1 MDAAWAGGA
10 LLSPAHRNL
19 LSGIEHADS
28 VTIDPHK
35 WLAVPMGAG
44 MYLTRDWTALEAA
57 FSVSTGYMPSASHE
71 HRDPYIHSLQWSR
84 RFNGAKLF
92 MALATLGLDGYAAM
106 IDRQFALG
114 TRLRNA
120 IAEAGFTRS
129 STIAAAARL
138 LRSEGRRE
146 RGADCRRVNATG
158 EAWIASVA
166 LRGKPCIRACI
177 TSFETG
183 EEDIDALVGPAGPR
197 AGRLA
202 AIDPARVRAYPNE
215 RMLLARRMAST
226 AAASAREILTG
237 LHEIMA
243 KRGSAQSK
251 LDRVVDLIAEAMR
264 SDVCS
269 IYLLRDN
276 HLELFATHGLRKEAV
291 HVTRLRM
298 GEGLVGTIAA
308 EGRILNLAEAAQHP
322 AFAYRPET
330 GEERFH
336 SFAGVPIVRLESPIG
351 VLAVQNAEPRRYEDV
366 EIEALQTVAMVLSEM
381 IGGARLVDGARRSR
395 LRSAG
400 PLRLTGLRLVAGMAK
415 GVAVFH
421 EPRIVVEHTVAEDT
435 EAERDRVYSAFRKMR
450 EQIDNMARDA
460 EFGTTGEHQEILET
474 YRMFA
479 YDEGWSRRINEAI
492 DSGLTAEAAIE
503 RVQQR
508 TRARMQE
515 IDDPLLKER
524 MHDLED
530 LSNRLLRIVSGRMG
544 TAAQTGL
551 AHDAVLIARN
561 LGPAELLEYDRRRL
575 KAVLLE
581 EGSLTSHMTIVARAI
596 GVPVIGRLNDI
607 RHSVEEGETILV
619 DGDNGSVIIRPTRQL
634 LAGFE
639 HRMAMSQKRRAEFAA
654 VRTLPAE
661 TRDGVKVSVM
671 VNAGL
676 AEDAVALP
684 MTGADGIGLFR
695 TEFQFLVSATLPG
708 RDRQQRLYTKVL
720 EAAGDRPV
728 VFRTVDIGGDK
739 ALPYLTDDETEEQ
752 AENPAMGWRAL
763 RLSLDRSTLM
773 KAQAR
778 ALIEASAGKVLRV
791 MFPMV
796 SEPWE
801 YEQARALFEEQLEW
815 AAKAK
820 RKRQARGVR
829 RNARSAEPCRNA
841 RPAAAA
847 RGLHLDRHQRPHP
860 IPVRGRPLRPA
871 PCAPLRLAQPGD
883 PALPEARAR
892 RRARGRACRRE
903 FAAKWPGGRSK
914 RWR

>member
-1 MDAAWAGGA
+1 
-10 LLSPAHRNL
+10 
-19 LSGIEHADS
+19 
-28 VTIDPHK
+28 
-35 WLAVPMGAG
+35 
-44 MYLTRDWTALEAA
+44 
-57 FSVSTGYMPSASHE
+57 
-71 HRDPYIHSLQWSR
+71 
-84 RFNGAKLF
+84 
-92 MALATLGLDGYAAM
+92 MA
-106 IDRQFALG
+106 
-114 TRLRNA
+114 
-120 IAEAGFTRS
+120 
-129 STIAAAARL
+129 
-138 LRSEGRRE
+138 
-146 RGADCRRVNATG
+146 
-158 EAWIASVA
+158 
-166 LRGKPCIRACI
+166 
-177 TSFETG
+177 TS
-183 EEDIDALVGPAGPR
+183 
-197 AGRLA
+197 
-202 AIDPARVRAYPNE
+202 
-215 RMLLARRMAST
+215 

-243 KRGSAQSK
+243 KRGSAQVK
-251 LDRVVDLIAEAMR
+251 LDRVVDLIAEAMG
-264 SDVCS
+264 SEVCS

-276 HLELFATHGLRKEAV
+276 VLELFATHGLRKEAV

-298 GEGLVGTIAA
+298 GEGLVGTIAGEA
-308 EGRILNLAEAAQHP
+308 RILNLAEAAQHP

-351 VLAVQNAEPRRYEDV
+351 VLAVQHAEPRGYENV

-381 IGGARLVDGARRSR
+381 LAGARLVDGARRGR

-400 PLRLTGLRLVAGMAK
+400 PLRLAGLKLVAGMAK
-415 GVAVFH
+415 GEAVFH
-421 EPRIVVEHTVAEDT
+421 EPRIVVEHTVADDI
-435 EAERDRVYSAFRKMR
+435 EAERERVYAAFRKMR
-450 EQIDNMARDA
+450 EQIDNMAREA
-460 EFGTTGEHQEILET
+460 EFGTSGEHQEILET

-508 TRARMQE
+508 TRARMRE
-515 IDDPLLKER
+515 IDDPLLQER

-551 AHDAVLIARN
+551 THDAVLIARN

-596 GVPVIGRLNDI
+596 GVPVIGRLADI
-607 RHSVEEGETILV
+607 RHSVEDGEQILV
-619 DGDNGSVIIRPTRQL
+619 DGDNGSVIIRPNRQL
-634 LAGFE
+634 AAGFE

-654 VRTLPAE
+654 IRNLPAQ
-661 TRDGVKVSVM
+661 TRDGVHVSVM

-676 AEDAVALP
+676 AEDAVALG
-684 MTGADGIGLFR
+684 MSGADGIGLFR

-708 RDRQQRLYTKVL
+708 RERQQRLYTQVL
-720 EAAGDRPV
+720 EAAGNKPV

-739 ALPYLTDDETEEQ
+739 ALPYLSDDAQEQ

-773 KAQAR
+773 RAQAR

-801 YEQARALFEEQLEW
+801 YEEARALFEEQVEW
-815 AAKAK
+815 ARKAHRKLPERIEFGAMLEVPSLAEMLDQLLPRVDFISIGTNDLTQFLFAADRSDPRLAQRYDWLSPAILRFLK
-820 RKRQARGVR
+820 RVLD
-829 RNARSAEPCRNA
+829 
-841 RPAAAA
+841 AA
-847 RGLHLDRHQRPHP
+847 RAAGV
-860 IPVRGRPLRPA
+860 PVRICGEMAGRPLEAMALIGIGAENLSITPA
-871 PCAPLRLAQPGD
+871 GVGPVKAMVRSLDA
-883 PALPEARAR
+883 AAVRAR
-892 RRARGRACRRE
+892 LDQLLARPPRDTRKALTEWAR
-903 FAAKWPGGRSK
+903 KHK
-914 RWR
+914 VIID

>member
-1 MDAAWAGGA
+1 MP
-10 LLSPAHRNL
+10 LS
-19 LSGIEHADS
+19 
-28 VTIDPHK
+28 
-35 WLAVPMGAG
+35 
-44 MYLTRDWTALEAA
+44 
-57 FSVSTGYMPSASHE
+57 
-71 HRDPYIHSLQWSR
+71 
-84 RFNGAKLF
+84 
-92 MALATLGLDGYAAM
+92 
-106 IDRQFALG
+106 
-114 TRLRNA
+114 
-120 IAEAGFTRS
+120 
-129 STIAAAARL
+129 
-138 LRSEGRRE
+138 
-146 RGADCRRVNATG
+146 
-158 EAWIASVA
+158 
-166 LRGKPCIRACI
+166 
-177 TSFETG
+177 
-183 EEDIDALVGPAGPR
+183 
-197 AGRLA
+197 
-202 AIDPARVRAYPNE
+202 
-215 RMLLARRMAST
+215 

-243 KRGSAQSK
+243 KRGSAQTK
-251 LDRVVDLIAEAMR
+251 LDRVVDLIAEAMG

-276 HLELFATHGLRKEAV
+276 FLELFATHGLRKEAV

-308 EGRILNLAEAAQHP
+308 EGRILNLAEAADHP

-351 VLAVQNAEPRRYEDV
+351 VLAVQHTEPRRFEDV

-381 IGGARLVDGARRSR
+381 LAGARLVDGARRGR

-400 PLRLTGLRLVAGMAK
+400 PLRLSGLKLVAGMAR
-415 GVAVFH
+415 GQAVFH
-421 EPRIVVEHTVAEDT
+421 EPPVVVDHTVAEDI
-435 EAERDRVYSAFRKMR
+435 EAERDRVYAAFRKMR

-460 EFGTTGEHQEILET
+460 EFGTTGEHKDVLEM

-508 TRARMQE
+508 TRARMLE
-515 IDDPLLKER
+515 IDDPLLQER

-530 LSNRLLRIVSGRMG
+530 LSGRLLRIVSGRVG
-544 TAAQTGL
+544 TAAQSGL

-561 LGPAELLEYDRRRL
+561 LGPADLLEYDRRKL

-596 GVPVIGRLNDI
+596 GVPVIGRLADI

-619 DGDNGSVIIRPTRQL
+619 DGDNGSVIIRPNRALTT
-634 LAGFE
+634 GFE
-639 HRMAMSQKRRAEFAA
+639 HRMALSQKRRAEFAA
-654 VRTLPAE
+654 IRSLPAQ
-661 TRDGVKVSVM
+661 TKDGVDVSVM

-676 AEDAVALP
+676 AEDAATLS

-708 RDRQQRLYTKVL
+708 RERQQRLYTKVL
-720 EAAGDRPV
+720 EAVGDRPV

-739 ALPYLTDDETEEQ
+739 ALPYLSDDAQEQ

-773 KAQAR
+773 RAQAR
-778 ALIEASAGKVLRV
+778 ALIEASGGKVLRV

-801 YEQARALFEEQLEW
+801 YEEARALFEEQVAWARKAHRKLPTRIEFGAMLEVPSLAEMLDQLLPRVDFISIGTNDLTQFLF
-815 AAKAK
+815 AADRSDPRLASRYDWLSPAILRFLK
-820 RKRQARGVR
+820 RVIGAAHNAGVQARICGEM
-829 RNARSAEPCRNA
+829 A
-841 RPAAAA
+841 
-847 RGLHLDRHQRPHP
+847 
-860 IPVRGRPLRPA
+860 GRPLEAMALIGVGAENFSITPA
-871 PCAPLRLAQPGD
+871 GVGPVKAMVRSLDA
-883 PALPEARAR
+883 AAIRAR
-892 RRARGRACRRE
+892 MDQLLAKPPRDMRRALTDWAR
-903 FAAKWPGGRSK
+903 KNNVVVD
-914 RWR
+914 

>member
-1 MDAAWAGGA
+1 
-10 LLSPAHRNL
+10 
-19 LSGIEHADS
+19 
-28 VTIDPHK
+28 
-35 WLAVPMGAG
+35 
-44 MYLTRDWTALEAA
+44 
-57 FSVSTGYMPSASHE
+57 
-71 HRDPYIHSLQWSR
+71 
-84 RFNGAKLF
+84 
-92 MALATLGLDGYAAM
+92 
-106 IDRQFALG
+106 
-114 TRLRNA
+114 
-120 IAEAGFTRS
+120 
-129 STIAAAARL
+129 
-138 LRSEGRRE
+138 
-146 RGADCRRVNATG
+146 
-158 EAWIASVA
+158 
-166 LRGKPCIRACI
+166 
-177 TSFETG
+177 
-183 EEDIDALVGPAGPR
+183 
-197 AGRLA
+197 
-202 AIDPARVRAYPNE
+202 
-215 RMLLARRMAST
+215 MAST

-237 LHEIMA
+237 LHHIMA
-243 KRGSAQSK
+243 KRGSAQAK
-251 LDRVVDLIAEAMR
+251 LDKVVDLIADATG

-276 HLELFATHGLRKEAV
+276 FLELFATHGLRKEAV

-308 EGRILNLAEAAQHP
+308 EGRILNLAEAAEHP

-351 VLAVQNAEPRRYEDV
+351 VLAVQHAAPRRYEEV

-400 PLRLTGLRLVAGMAK
+400 PLRLSGLKLVLGMAK

-421 EPRIVVEHTVAEDT
+421 EPRIVVEHTVAEDV
-435 EAERDRVYSAFRKMR
+435 EAERDRVYAAFRKMR
-450 EQIDNMARDA
+450 EQIDTMARDT

-479 YDEGWSRRINEAI
+479 YDEGWSRRINAAI

-508 TRARMQE
+508 TRSRMQE
-515 IDDPLLKER
+515 IDDPLLQER

-544 TAAQTGL
+544 TAAQAGL
-551 AHDAVLIARN
+551 PQDTVLIARN

-596 GVPVIGRLNDI
+596 GVPVIGRLHDI
-607 RHSVEEGETILV
+607 RHSVEEGEAILV
-619 DGDNGSVIIRPTRQL
+619 DGDNGSIIIRPNRQL

-639 HRMAMSQKRRAEFAA
+639 HRMALSQKRRAEFAA
-654 VRTLPAE
+654 VRTLPAH
-661 TRDGVKVSVM
+661 TIDGVHVSVM

-676 AEDAVALP
+676 AEDAAALG
-684 MTGADGIGLFR
+684 MTGGDGIGLFR
-695 TEFQFLVSATLPG
+695 TEFQFLISATLPG
-708 RDRQQRLYTKVL
+708 RERQQRLYAKVL
-720 EAAGDRPV
+720 ESARDKPV

-739 ALPYLTDDETEEQ
+739 ALPYLSDDAEEQ

-763 RLSLDRSTLM
+763 RLSLDRSALM
-773 KAQAR
+773 RAQAR

-801 YEQARALFEEQLEW
+801 YEEARALFEQQVEW
-815 AAKAK
+815 ARNGK
-820 RKRQARGVR
+820 RKLPKRIDFGVMLEVPSLAEMLDQLLPR
-829 RNARSAEPCRNA
+829 VDFISIGTNDLTQFLFAADRSDPRLAQRYDWLS
-841 RPAAAA
+841 PAILRFLKRVLDAA
-847 RGLHLDRHQRPHP
+847 REAKVPARICGEMA
-860 IPVRGRPLRPA
+860 GRPLEAMALIGIGAEAFSITPA
-871 PCAPLRLAQPGD
+871 GVGPVKAMVRSLDAS
-883 PALPEARAR
+883 AARAR
-892 RRARGRACRRE
+892 LEQLLARPPRDMRKALSDWARRHSVTIG
-903 FAAKWPGGRSK
+903 
-914 RWR
+914 

>member
-1 MDAAWAGGA
+1 
-10 LLSPAHRNL
+10 
-19 LSGIEHADS
+19 
-28 VTIDPHK
+28 
-35 WLAVPMGAG
+35 
-44 MYLTRDWTALEAA
+44 
-57 FSVSTGYMPSASHE
+57 
-71 HRDPYIHSLQWSR
+71 
-84 RFNGAKLF
+84 
-92 MALATLGLDGYAAM
+92 
-106 IDRQFALG
+106 
-114 TRLRNA
+114 
-120 IAEAGFTRS
+120 
-129 STIAAAARL
+129 
-138 LRSEGRRE
+138 
-146 RGADCRRVNATG
+146 
-158 EAWIASVA
+158 
-166 LRGKPCIRACI
+166 
-177 TSFETG
+177 
-183 EEDIDALVGPAGPR
+183 
-197 AGRLA
+197 
-202 AIDPARVRAYPNE
+202 
-215 RMLLARRMAST
+215 MAST

-251 LDRVVDLIAEAMR
+251 LDRVVDLIAEAMG

-276 HLELFATHGLRKEAV
+276 YLELFATHGLRKEAV

-298 GEGLVGTIAA
+298 GEGLVGTIAG
-308 EGRILNLAEAAQHP
+308 EGRILNLGEAAQHP
-322 AFAYRPET
+322 SFAYRPET

-351 VLAVQNAEPRRYEDV
+351 VLAVQNADPRGYEDV

-381 IGGARLVDGARRSR
+381 IAGARLVDGARRSR

-400 PLRLTGLRLVAGMAK
+400 PLRLSGLKLVAGMAK
-415 GVAVFH
+415 GEAVFH
-421 EPRIVVEHTVAEDT
+421 EPRIVVEHTVAEDI

-450 EQIDNMARDA
+450 EQIDNMAKEA

-479 YDEGWSRRINEAI
+479 YDEGWSRRINSAI

-551 AHDAVLIARN
+551 TRDAVLIARN

-596 GVPVIGRLNDI
+596 GVPVIGRLHDI
-607 RHSVEEGETILV
+607 RHSVEDGETILV
-619 DGDNGSVIIRPTRQL
+619 DGDNGSVIIRPNRQL
-634 LAGFE
+634 LLGFE
-639 HRMAMSQKRRAEFAA
+639 QRMALSQRRRAEFAA
-654 VRTLPAE
+654 IRNLPAR

-676 AEDAVALP
+676 AEDAAALP

-708 RDRQQRLYTKVL
+708 RERQQRLYTKVL
-720 EAAGDRPV
+720 EFARERPV

-739 ALPYLTDDETEEQ
+739 ALPYLTDEAEEQ

-773 KAQAR
+773 RAQAR
-778 ALIEASAGKVLRV
+778 ALIEASGGKVLRV

-801 YEQARALFEEQLEW
+801 YEEARGIFEEQVDW
-815 AAKAK
+815 ARKAHRKLPARIEFGVMIEVPSLAEMLDQLLPRVDFISIGTNDLTQFLFAADRSDPRLAQRYDWLSPAILRFLK
-820 RKRQARGVR
+820 RVLDSARAAGVP
-829 RNARSAEPCRNA
+829 ARICGEMA
-841 RPAAAA
+841 
-847 RGLHLDRHQRPHP
+847 
-860 IPVRGRPLRPA
+860 GRPLEAMALIGIGAENFSITPA
-871 PCAPLRLAQPGD
+871 GVGPVKAMVRSLDA
-883 PALPEARAR
+883 AAVRAR
-892 RRARGRACRRE
+892 LDQLLARPPKDMRKALTDWARKHSVTIG
-903 FAAKWPGGRSK
+903 
-914 RWR
+914 